1 MVRFRSSLYQT
12 LANILSDAA
21 WSTGILITSGSQ
33 TIEKLAEVSH
43 IVLDKTGT
51 LTEGRLRVTA
61 TQFADDA
68 PSIDT
73 CCRLLAA
80 SEVAHAQEHP
90 VARAVFQ
97 WALQNLDIDR
107 RSFEET
113 TNVRARHSV
122 LGKGVRCEIT
132 TQEGQTY
139 VVHVGNRRFMEEN
152 SVDTT
157 SVNDAELTSSRT
169 VVYFAF
175 NEECVG
181 HLILQVR
188 YRLVKLFA
196 ITLTRDRILCERRH
210 LLSSRH

>member
-1 MVRFRSSLYQT
+1 MVRFHSSLNQT
-12 LANILSDAA
+12 LANVLSDAV
-21 WSTGILITSGSQ
+21 WSKGILITSGSR
-33 TIEKLAEVSH
+33 TIERLAEVSH
-43 IVLDKTGT
+43 VVLDKTGT

-61 TQFADDA
+61 TRFADDV
-68 PSIDT
+68 PSIDI

-97 WALQNLDIDR
+97 WALRNLDIGHR
-107 RSFEET
+107 NFEES

-139 VVHVGNRRFMEEN
+139 VVHVGSRRFMEEN
-152 SVDTT
+152 SVDTA
-157 SVNDAELTSSRT
+157 SANDAELTSSMT

-175 NEECVG
+175 DEECVG
-181 HLILQVR
+181 HLILQVCNAST
-188 YRLVKLFA
+188 KLLMDSIDA
-196 ITLTRDRILCERRH
+196 
-210 LLSSRH
+210 S